1 MLCRILRHAT
11 CELFIVW
18 SSKCSSYEID
28 KGHAFIQNLSDPI
41 IYLKK
46 GVAAKVGAGGTQRAT
61 VGCMGGPVCVALQL
75 YTGAYMRCGPAAF
88 REIYAVQPLP
98 LSSTHLPHPTSEFI
112 FSLQQK
118 EGPSWP
124 FIFQFRAFL
133 FLQINALQSTLTDV
147 TLHHFHF
154 DT

>member
-1 MLCRILRHAT
+1 M
-11 CELFIVW
+11 W
-18 SSKCSSYEID
+18 S
-28 KGHAFIQNLSDPI
+28 GGIQGECVQS
-41 IYLKK
+41 
-46 GVAAKVGAGGTQRAT
+46 
-61 VGCMGGPVCVALQL
+61 GPSPTSL
-75 YTGAYMRCGPAAF
+75 
-88 REIYAVQPLP
+88 
-98 LSSTHLPHPTSEFI
+98 THLPHPTSEFI